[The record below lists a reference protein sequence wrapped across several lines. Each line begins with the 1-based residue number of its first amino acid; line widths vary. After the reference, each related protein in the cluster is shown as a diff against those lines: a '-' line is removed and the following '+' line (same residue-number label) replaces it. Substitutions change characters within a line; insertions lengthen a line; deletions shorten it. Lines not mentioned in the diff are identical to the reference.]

1 MLTYLCILRDTLYY
15 TRFFLQHQWTSWG
28 RSREADSAT
37 AFTTAS
43 KAKFVVV
50 KSGFSLLLIL
60 DEGRSKIL
68 HIAYL
73 YTIYLLLIYLSI
85 ANVLYLVSSLA
96 LLYFWHDKFEI
107 VINTIFTYLVPTI
120 STKVVTLNLSFFKLS
135 ILKYR
140 LITTFSKHQYLD
152 FIYKSPISRDTY
164 HIYTLNLHIFFFFFF
179 FICMSFN
186 AFLKDYK
193 CNDCNIR
200 IAFSESDI
208 YLKELW

>member
-85 ANVLYLVSSLA
+85 ANVLYLSSLA

-120 STKVVTLNLSFFKLS
+120 STKVVALNLSFFNMS

>member
-28 RSREADSAT
+28 RSREADST
-37 AFTTAS
+37 RAFTTAS

-73 YTIYLLLIYLSI
+73 YTIYLLLIYRNIPIYCQCVIL
-85 ANVLYLVSSLA
+85 SSLA
-96 LLYFWHDKFEI
+96 LLYFWHDKFKI
-107 VINTIFTYLVPTI
+107 VIIAIFTYLVPTI

-164 HIYTLNLHIFFFFFF
+164 HIYT
-179 FICMSFN
+179 SKY
-186 AFLKDYK
+186 FLLFLLLYMYV
-193 CNDCNIR
+193 
-200 IAFSESDI
+200 F
-208 YLKELW
+208 

>member
-28 RSREADSAT
+28 RSREADST
-37 AFTTAS
+37 RAFTTAS

-85 ANVLYLVSSLA
+85 ANVLYLVVWHYCISGMTSLKLSSLPYSHIYY
-96 LLYFWHDKFEI
+96 LLLVLKLWHWTCHSLNCQSW
-107 VINTIFTYLVPTI
+107 NTGSLLLFQNI
-120 STKVVTLNLSFFKLS
+120 S
-135 ILKYR
+135 ILTSYIQV
-140 LITTFSKHQYLD
+140 L
-152 FIYKSPISRDTY
+152 
-164 HIYTLNLHIFFFFFF
+164 
-179 FICMSFN
+179 
-186 AFLKDYK
+186 
-193 CNDCNIR
+193 
-200 IAFSESDI
+200 
-208 YLKELW
+208 